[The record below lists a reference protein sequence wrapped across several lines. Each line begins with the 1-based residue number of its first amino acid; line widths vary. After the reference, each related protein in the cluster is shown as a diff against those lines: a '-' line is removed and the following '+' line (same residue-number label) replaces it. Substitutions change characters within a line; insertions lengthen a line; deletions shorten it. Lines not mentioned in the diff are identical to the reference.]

1 MPICI
6 ATDSTCDLPAN
17 VIKQYGIAIIPC
29 YINFGEKSYLDN
41 VEMTRSDFYAHLN
54 NLNPFPKTSAP
65 GMGQFIKFYDDLAHS
80 GFTKI
85 ISIHI
90 HTGLSAMANAARL
103 AAEAVK
109 TAQVTVIE
117 IGQVALTLGF
127 LVAGAA
133 RAARQSK
140 SVDEIVSLLHEKDKR
155 TYLFAALDTLEFL
168 KHSGR
173 VPSLVADLADILKI
187 KPVLQLH
194 LGVISMDKI
203 RTASQS
209 LEWLIER
216 VKRFG
221 ALEELGMV
229 HTHASEKARAFLEK
243 VKESLVFKG
252 EIWIEEATPVL
263 GVHVGPGAV
272 GLACVVANHD

>member
-1 MPICI
+1 MHICI
-6 ATDSTCDLPAN
+6 ATDSTCDLPAK
-17 VIKQYGIAIIPC
+17 VINQYGIAIIPC

-41 VEMTRSDFYAHLN
+41 VELTRRDFYARLD
-54 NLNPFPKTSAP
+54 NLDPFPKTSAP
-65 GMGQFIKFYDDLAHS
+65 GVGQFIKFYNDLALR
-80 GFTKI
+80 GFNQI

-90 HTGLSAMANAARL
+90 HTGLSALANAARL

-109 TAQVTVIE
+109 TSQVTVIE
-117 IGQVALTLGF
+117 IGQVALTLGY
-127 LVAGAA
+127 LVSGAA
-133 RAARQSK
+133 QAALQGK
-140 SVDEIVSLLHEKDKR
+140 SVDEIVRFLHEKDKR

-173 VPSLVADLADILKI
+173 VPTLVAELADILKI

-221 ALEELGMV
+221 VLEELGVV
-229 HTHASEKARAFLEK
+229 HTHASEKARSFLEK

-272 GLACVVANHD
+272 GLACVVANLD